1 MDPRLVVVG
10 LVVGLLVGLTGVG
23 GSSILTPLLILM
35 LGVKPLV
42 AVGTDLAYSVPTKL
56 LGALI
61 HRRQGTV
68 DWRVVGLLCVGGL
81 PASLAGLGILALL
94 RARLGLDALNA
105 ALKHGVGALL
115 LIVAV
120 VIVLSPWLRR
130 RPASRFSPTMVAAL
144 PAPLSGLVND
154 RATTSPL
161 GPPRSPRPACT
172 ATRLGVP
179 RRFAPDGVSRG
190 PRRSQWRRLCC
201 ALRVSVDNKS
211 RALEPLWTRGTR
223 GTRGGVIALG
233 ALVGVLVSL
242 TSIGAGSITVPVL
255 YLLLPR
261 LGLRRVVGSDVAFA
275 ALLIPTVALGH
286 LGMGDVNLGLSLN
299 LLVGSLPGVF
309 IGSKLCARL
318 PDTWLR
324 PAMAGA
330 LLFAG
335 TRLV

>member
-23 GSSILTPLLILM
+23 GSSILTPLLILT

-68 DWRVVGLLCVGGL
+68 EWRVVGLLCVGGL
-81 PASLAGLGILALL
+81 PASLAGLGLLALL
-94 RARLGLDALNA
+94 RARLGLDTINV

-130 RPASRFSPTMVAAL
+130 RQSGRPLGVTEL
-144 PAPLSGLVND
+144 PAL
-154 RATTSPL
+154 
-161 GPPRSPRPACT
+161 
-172 ATRLGVP
+172 
-179 RRFAPDGVSRG
+179 
-190 PRRSQWRRLCC
+190 
-201 ALRVSVDNKS
+201 
-211 RALEPLWTRGTR
+211 LWTR

-242 TSIGAGSITVPVL
+242 TSIGAGSVTVPVL

-261 LGLRRVVGSDVAFA
+261 LGLRRVVGSDVSFA

-299 LLVGSLPGVF
+299 LLAGSLPGVF

>member
-23 GSSILTPLLILM
+23 GSSVLTPLLILT
-35 LGVKPLV
+35 LGVQPLV

-68 DWRVVGLLCVGGL
+68 EWRVVGLLCVGGL
-81 PASLAGLGILALL
+81 PASLAGLGLLALL
-94 RARLGLDALNA
+94 RVRLGLDTINV

-120 VIVLSPWLRR
+120 VIVLSPWLRCR
-130 RPASRFSPTMVAAL
+130 QAGRPLGVTEL
-144 PAPLSGLVND
+144 PAPL
-154 RATTSPL
+154 
-161 GPPRSPRPACT
+161 
-172 ATRLGVP
+172 
-179 RRFAPDGVSRG
+179 
-190 PRRSQWRRLCC
+190 W
-201 ALRVSVDNKS
+201 
-211 RALEPLWTRGTR
+211 TR

-242 TSIGAGSITVPVL
+242 TSIGAGSVTVPVL

-261 LGLRRVVGSDVAFA
+261 LGLRRVVGSDVSFA

-299 LLVGSLPGVF
+299 LLAGSLPGVF

>member
-23 GSSILTPLLILM
+23 GSSILTPLLILT

-68 DWRVVGLLCVGGL
+68 EWRVVGLLCVGGL
-81 PASLAGLGILALL
+81 PASLAGLGLLALL
-94 RARLGLDALNA
+94 RARLGLDTINV

-130 RPASRFSPTMVAAL
+130 RQAGRPLGVTEL
-144 PAPLSGLVND
+144 PAPL
-154 RATTSPL
+154 
-161 GPPRSPRPACT
+161 
-172 ATRLGVP
+172 
-179 RRFAPDGVSRG
+179 
-190 PRRSQWRRLCC
+190 W
-201 ALRVSVDNKS
+201 
-211 RALEPLWTRGTR
+211 TR

-242 TSIGAGSITVPVL
+242 TSIGAGSVTVPVL

-286 LGMGDVNLGLSLN
+286 LGMGDVNLRLSLN
-299 LLVGSLPGVF
+299 LMLGSLPGVF

>member
-23 GSSILTPLLILM
+23 GSSILTPLLILL

-68 DWRVVGLLCVGGL
+68 EWRVVGLLCVGGL
-81 PASLAGLGILALL
+81 PASLAGLGLLALL
-94 RARLGLDALNA
+94 RARLGLDTINV

-130 RPASRFSPTMVAAL
+130 RQAGRPLGVTEL
-144 PAPLSGLVND
+144 PA
-154 RATTSPL
+154 
-161 GPPRSPRPACT
+161 
-172 ATRLGVP
+172 
-179 RRFAPDGVSRG
+179 
-190 PRRSQWRRLCC
+190 
-201 ALRVSVDNKS
+201 
-211 RALEPLWTRGTR
+211 PLWTRGTR

-242 TSIGAGSITVPVL
+242 TSIGAGSVTVPVL

-299 LLVGSLPGVF
+299 LLAGSLPGVF